1 MMIMIMI
8 VSYFQRDLS
17 STHVFSPDQY
27 TCLDWCVSELSRML
41 TRACAPSP
49 IYDEILIIYTRAHA

>member
-27 TCLDWCVSELSRML
+27 IHLPRLVCV
-41 TRACAPSP
+41 
-49 IYDEILIIYTRAHA
+49 